1 MTDVKKNVKGKYDSK
16 KCRAC
21 KIEEEDQK
29 HIVDCEILNQGKEKI
44 EYGKIFNGTV
54 SEKVKIARRF
64 KTNLELLEKE
74 EIGT

>member
-1 MTDVKKNVKGKYDSK
+1 M
-16 KCRAC
+16 
-21 KIEEEDQK
+21 EEEDQK
-29 HIVDCEILNQGKEKI
+29 HVVECEILNQGKEKI